1 MRTYRLWL
9 RGMAGLTAAILL
21 VAPSFSKDEPGDELV
36 QMVVNLLGE
45 KDKDLRAVGLD
56 QVRTAAKGAA
66 STQKFAAQLPK
77 LMPAAQAALLS
88 ALADRGD
95 AAARPAVLE
104 ILATSKDESV
114 RVAAIV
120 AIGAL
125 GGSDDLPALIKP
137 LADGSTSEKGAARAS
152 LEKLRGDS
160 VPGTIATEMKK
171 SPPPLRVAL
180 IEILTSRRALS
191 TVPEIVPATVDDDSA
206 VRVAAMS
213 ALGQMASPE
222 HISGMLAGV
231 LKATKGTEREAAEK
245 AVALACSRI
254 EDANERAAP
263 VLAAWAKY
271 NETDQLALLSTIG
284 RVGGSKAL
292 AVVEAAM
299 ASDST
304 PRREAGLRALC
315 NWPDA
320 TIADKLLALAE
331 KAEDDAHRA
340 MTFQAFVRVGSLRD
354 KRTDLERLERIKQAM
369 AIVKSPEE
377 RTLVINRCR
386 AAYVVESLRYV
397 LPYME
402 QPQFA
407 QIACETIVELAHH
420 RELREPNKV
429 EFDPALDKVMKIS
442 KDAVVV
448 DRADRYKKGQ
458 TWAKPKPP
466 GQ

>member
-231 LKATKGTEREAAEK
+231 LKAT
-245 AVALACSRI
+245 
-254 EDANERAAP
+254 
-263 VLAAWAKY
+263 
-271 NETDQLALLSTIG
+271 
-284 RVGGSKAL
+284 
-292 AVVEAAM
+292 
-299 ASDST
+299 
-304 PRREAGLRALC
+304 
-315 NWPDA
+315 
-320 TIADKLLALAE
+320 
-331 KAEDDAHRA
+331 
-340 MTFQAFVRVGSLRD
+340 
-354 KRTDLERLERIKQAM
+354 
-369 AIVKSPEE
+369 
-377 RTLVINRCR
+377 
-386 AAYVVESLRYV
+386 
-397 LPYME
+397 
-402 QPQFA
+402 
-407 QIACETIVELAHH
+407 
-420 RELREPNKV
+420 
-429 EFDPALDKVMKIS
+429 
-442 KDAVVV
+442 
-448 DRADRYKKGQ
+448 
-458 TWAKPKPP
+458 
-466 GQ
+466 